1 MKRSLRFG
9 LAFSVVLVVLLSIG
23 LEIASAQKYSEFK
36 GTVVSIDKKLLAVE
50 DSKGTTMNF
59 VFGRK
64 TQFSPNRRP
73 AVGERVE
80 IDYLMKKGAS
90 VAYQVKI
97 KAEQ

>member
-9 LAFSVVLVVLLSIG
+9 LAVSVILGLVLFIG
-23 LEIASAQKYSEFK
+23 LQIASAQKYSEFK
-36 GTVVSIDKKLLAVE
+36 GKVVSIDKKLLSVS
-50 DSKGTTMNF
+50 DGKVTMNF
-59 VFGRK
+59 VMGRK

-73 AVGERVE
+73 VVGERVE
-80 IDYLMKKGAS
+80 VNHYMRKGAN

>member
-1 MKRSLRFG
+1 VKRSIKFG
-9 LAFSVVLVVLLSIG
+9 LASSVVFGMLLLIG

-36 GTVVSIDKKLLAVE
+36 GAVVSIDKKLLAVE
-50 DSKGTTMNF
+50 DSKGMTMNF
-59 VFGRK
+59 AMGRK

-73 AVGERVE
+73 NVGERVE
-80 IDYLMKKGAS
+80 VDYFMKKGAS